1 MTEEARGRQ
10 SNEHCDRKRLLLRLS
25 ITTVVTICS
34 LYAAQP
40 IQPVFQRE
48 FALTGLQALLF
59 TTLMML
65 PLGCAPLFYGY
76 LLECI
81 PARRILRGALLIL
94 GVLELLFS
102 LANGYALLLTIRAL
116 QGLVLPAVLISLM
129 SYISYTTPRHAVQQA
144 VAVYVGMTIIG
155 GILGRMLSGICT
167 ELFGWRLFFFVLAVL
182 FFWCWHLLGV
192 LDRRIRLSVARPD
205 LLEIAELLRR
215 GPLLW
220 LYGAIFFIF
229 FSGAALLNLIPL
241 ELIRIN
247 PHFSETAIGLLY
259 LGNSMGIFVAL
270 GNARIQRLC
279 GGEISTVMIG
289 LAVFMLGTVG
299 FLVGHYLVMFVA
311 MFVFCLGMFAAHAT
325 LSGYVSRLVDDHK
338 PVANGLYMSFYYFGG
353 AVGSFVPG
361 LVYVP
366 FGWRWFI
373 AILLLTELCAL
384 LCVVA
389 LRSATRRCSL

>member
-1 MTEEARGRQ
+1 MIGEMAERQAGEHSGRQ
-10 SNEHCDRKRLLLRLS
+10 RLLLRLS

-48 FALTGLQALLF
+48 FGLSSLQAILF

-76 LLECI
+76 LLEVI
-81 PARRILRGALLIL
+81 PARRILRGALLLL
-94 GVLELLFS
+94 GILELLFS
-102 LANGYALLLTIRAL
+102 LANGYAALLTIRAL
-116 QGLVLPAVLISLM
+116 QGMVLPAVLISLM

-144 VAVYVGMTIIG
+144 IAVYVGMTIIG

-167 ELFGWRLFFFVLAVL
+167 ELFGWRLFFFVLALL
-182 FFWCWHLLGV
+182 FFWCWYLLGV
-192 LDRRIRLSVARPD
+192 LDRQTRLSVARPD
-205 LLEIAELLRR
+205 LLEIAALLRS

-229 FSGAALLNLIPL
+229 FSGSALLNLIPL
-241 ELIRIN
+241 ELMRIN
-247 PHFSETAIGLLY
+247 PQFSEAAIGLLY
-259 LGNSMGIFVAL
+259 LGNSMGIIVAL

-279 GGEISTVMIG
+279 GGEIGTVVAG

-299 FLVGHYLVMFVA
+299 FLVGHYLVMFGA

-325 LSGYVSRLVDDHK
+325 LSGFVSRLVDDHK

-353 AVGSFVPG
+353 AIGSFVPG

-373 AILLLTELCAL
+373 TVLLLTELCAL
-384 LCVVA
+384 LCVLA
-389 LRSATRRCSL
+389 LRSAIRRCGQ

>member
-1 MTEEARGRQ
+1 MNESTSLHSDQRDAR
-10 SNEHCDRKRLLLRLS
+10 ERLLLKLS

-48 FALTGLQALLF
+48 FGLSSLQALLF

-76 LLECI
+76 LLELI
-81 PARRILRGALLIL
+81 PARRILRVALLIL
-94 GVLELLFS
+94 GILELLFS
-102 LANGYALLLTIRAL
+102 LANGYVLLLSIRAL

-129 SYISYTTPRHAVQQA
+129 SYVSYTTPRHAVQQA

-167 ELFGWRLFFFVLAVL
+167 ELFGWRLFFFLLALL
-182 FFWCWHLLGV
+182 FFWCWHLLGA

-205 LLEIAELLRR
+205 LREIAALLHR
-215 GPLLW
+215 GPLVW

-229 FSGAALLNLIPL
+229 FAGAALLNLIPL
-241 ELIRIN
+241 ELMRIN
-247 PHFSETAIGLLY
+247 PQLSETAVGLLY

-270 GNARIQRLC
+270 GNARIQRFC
-279 GGEISTVMIG
+279 KGEISTVVTG

-299 FLVGHYLVMFVA
+299 FLAGHYLVMFVA

-361 LVYVP
+361 LIYVP

-373 AILLLTELCAL
+373 LALLVIELCAL
-384 LCVVA
+384 LCIVG
-389 LRSATRRCSL
+389 LRSATRNTGR

>member
-1 MTEEARGRQ
+1 MSLHSDQRNGR
-10 SNEHCDRKRLLLRLS
+10 ERLLFKLS

-40 IQPVFQRE
+40 IQPVFQQE
-48 FALTGLQALLF
+48 FGLSSLQALLF

-76 LLECI
+76 LLELI

-94 GVLELLFS
+94 GILELLFS
-102 LANGYALLLTIRAL
+102 LANGYVLLLSIRAL

-155 GILGRMLSGICT
+155 GILGRILSGICT
-167 ELFGWRLFFFVLAVL
+167 ELFGWRLFFFLLALL
-182 FFWCWHLLGV
+182 FFWCWHLLGA

-205 LLEIAELLRR
+205 LREIAALLHR

-229 FSGAALLNLIPL
+229 FAGAALLNLIPL
-241 ELIRIN
+241 ELMRIN
-247 PHFSETAIGLLY
+247 PQLSETAVGLLY

-270 GNARIQRLC
+270 GNARIQRFC
-279 GGEISTVMIG
+279 KGEITTVVTG
-289 LAVFMLGTVG
+289 LVVFMLGTVG
-299 FLVGHYLVMFVA
+299 FLAGHYLVMFVA

-325 LSGYVSRLVDDHK
+325 LSGYVSRLVEDHK

-361 LVYVP
+361 LIYVP

-373 AILLLTELCAL
+373 LALLVIELCAL
-384 LCVVA
+384 LCIVG
-389 LRSATRRCSL
+389 LRSATGHVG